1 LLKQERFDDYML
13 VNLVGGKSWKIGK
26 KYVGF
31 FASISNVLDKTY
43 KTGGYEQSRNGN
55 YTAVLE
61 DAQRDTPVF
70 GTKYWFGR
78 GATYYMNLYLR
89 F

>member
-1 LLKQERFDDYML
+1 MEYIHKRSFTRVKHSGHPRSPRKRRFL
-13 VNLVGGKSWKIGK
+13 
-26 KYVGF
+26 
-31 FASISNVLDKTY
+31 
-43 KTGGYEQSRNGN
+43 EGN

-70 GTKYWFGR
+70 GSKYWFGR
-78 GATYYMNLYLR
+78 GATYFVNAYLR